1 MVGYVRNENTFSRV
15 LSNLYDGC
23 SMTLIMTMI
32 RPEGIWQSADNKVT
46 RSGRTIDDERPKQ
59 LHIICPPL
67 PGGPQL
73 LLAFTGLAELFDGS
87 PTIQWARETL
97 RGEQR
102 FIMPM
107 LEHLRD
113 RLSRDVGR
121 SYLWN
126 NPLLFSGGI
135 FEGDKRFYME
145 IRNAEPKT
153 WKPKREFDLVVCEFT
168 EPIVFITGSGEQAVS
183 REDRAL
189 LQAQSRIR
197 PAKWEDHLGL
207 LAAVNRRTA
216 NTLAKKG
223 QKSVSPWC
231 SASYISHNEEGSH
244 QKNFSNPREPKGPQY
259 IESLLAGLDLHE
271 LSKPLI
277 QFMNDSN
284 HIDIDQTSSDEAT
297 QNALKGHP

>member
-1 MVGYVRNENTFSRV
+1 MTTATIWGCNDGLLTAGAYENRISANRDRHHIPTRY
-15 LSNLYDGC
+15 NRC

-32 RPEGIWQSADNKVT
+32 RPEGIWQSADNRVT
-46 RSGRTIDDERPKQ
+46 RDGQLIDDERPKQ

-67 PGGPQL
+67 PSGPQL

-121 SYLWN
+121 SHLWN
-126 NPLLFSGGI
+126 NLLLFSGGI
-135 FEGDKRFYME
+135 FEGDKRFYVE
-145 IRNAEPKT
+145 IRNGEPKT
-153 WKPKREFDLVVCEFT
+153 RKPKREFDFVVCEVT
-168 EPIVFITGSGEQAVS
+168 EPIVFIAGSGEQAVS

-231 SASYISHNEEGSH
+231 SASYQGVTV
-244 QKNFSNPREPKGPQY
+244 F
-259 IESLLAGLDLHE
+259 
-271 LSKPLI
+271 
-277 QFMNDSN
+277 
-284 HIDIDQTSSDEAT
+284 
-297 QNALKGHP
+297 